1 MKKIS
6 IVVPVFN
13 EEENIKEFYRRIT
26 NVFLD
31 LKYDYEIIYV
41 DDGSK
46 DKSVIILN
54 ELIKQDS
61 RVKAFLLSRNFGHQ
75 IAISCGIDNSS
86 GDAVITMDGD
96 LQHPPE
102 LIPELLKDWED
113 GYEIVQTIRKSTED
127 ASIFKKITSAVY
139 YKIINKISS
148 VHITPGGSDFRLMD
162 REVVEAFKLYKERAR
177 FIRGIINNLGFK
189 TKRLEFVAPARF
201 AGSSKFSVKKM
212 MHFALDGITAFSNKP
227 LRIAF
232 YVGLILGFLS
242 LLLLGHVLYSKYIA
256 QDAVLGWTTLAVS
269 VLFLGGI
276 QLVGIGILGE
286 YIGKVFEEVKQR
298 PLYIVGKKLEN
309 KNLVEKN
316 ENYKVK

>member
-6 IVVPVFN
+6 IIVPVFN
-13 EEENIKEFYRRIT
+13 EEENLQEFYNRIKK
-26 NVFLD
+26 VFNNLE
-31 LKYDYEIIYV
+31 YDYELIYI

-54 ELIKQDS
+54 ELIKKDS
-61 RVKAFLLSRNFGHQ
+61 KVKAFLLSRNFGHQ
-75 IAISCGIDNSS
+75 IAISCGIDNAI
-86 GDAVITMDGD
+86 GDAIITMDGD

-102 LIPELLKDWED
+102 LIPNLLEEWEN
-113 GYEIVQTIRKSTED
+113 GYEIVQTIRKSTDD
-127 ASIFKKITSAVY
+127 ASVFKKLTSKIY
-139 YKIINKISS
+139 YKLINKISK

-162 REVVEAFKLYKERAR
+162 KKVVEAFKLYKERAR
-177 FIRGIINNLGFK
+177 FIRGIVNNLGFK
-189 TKRLEFVAPARF
+189 TKMVEFVAPARF
-201 AGSSKFSVKKM
+201 AGTSKFSLKKM
-212 MHFALDGITAFSNKP
+212 LHFALDGITSFSNIP

-232 YVGLILGFLS
+232 YVGLILGFFS

-298 PLYIVGKKLEN
+298 PLYIVGKKLEHN
-309 KNLVEKN
+309 NLSEKDGKN
-316 ENYKVK
+316 

>member
-6 IVVPVFN
+6 IIVPVFN
-13 EEENIKEFYRRIT
+13 EEENLQEFYNRIKK
-26 NVFLD
+26 VFNNLE
-31 LKYDYEIIYV
+31 YDYELIYI

-46 DKSVIILN
+46 DRSVIILN
-54 ELIKQDS
+54 ELIKKDS
-61 RVKAFLLSRNFGHQ
+61 KVKAFLLSRNFGHQ
-75 IAISCGIDNSS
+75 IAISCGIDNAI
-86 GDAVITMDGD
+86 GDAIITMDGD

-102 LIPELLKDWED
+102 LIPNLLEEWEN
-113 GYEIVQTIRKSTED
+113 GYEIVQTIRKSTDD
-127 ASIFKKITSAVY
+127 ASVFKKLTSKIY
-139 YKIINKISS
+139 YKLINKISK

-162 REVVEAFKLYKERAR
+162 KKVVEAFKLYKERAR
-177 FIRGIINNLGFK
+177 FIRGIVNNLGFK
-189 TKRLEFVAPARF
+189 TKMVEFVAPARF
-201 AGSSKFSVKKM
+201 AGTSKFSLKKM
-212 MHFALDGITAFSNKP
+212 LHFALDGITSFSNIP

-232 YVGLILGFLS
+232 YVGLILGFFS

-298 PLYIVGKKLEN
+298 PLYIVGKKLEHN
-309 KNLVEKN
+309 NLSEKDGKN
-316 ENYKVK
+316 

>member
-6 IVVPVFN
+6 IIVPVFN
-13 EEENIKEFYRRIT
+13 EEENLQEFYNRIKK
-26 NVFLD
+26 VFNNLE
-31 LKYDYEIIYV
+31 YDYELIYI

-54 ELIKQDS
+54 ELIKKDS
-61 RVKAFLLSRNFGHQ
+61 KVKAFLLSRNFGHQ
-75 IAISCGIDNSS
+75 IAISCGIDNAI
-86 GDAVITMDGD
+86 GDAIITMDGD

-102 LIPELLKDWED
+102 LIPNLLEEWGN
-113 GYEIVQTIRKSTED
+113 GYEIVQTIRKSTDD
-127 ASIFKKITSAVY
+127 ASVFKKLTSKIY
-139 YKIINKISS
+139 YKLINKISK

-162 REVVEAFKLYKERAR
+162 KKVVEAFKLYKERAR
-177 FIRGIINNLGFK
+177 FIRGIVNNLGFK
-189 TKRLEFVAPARF
+189 TKMVEFVAPARF
-201 AGSSKFSVKKM
+201 AGTSKFSLKKM
-212 MHFALDGITAFSNKP
+212 LHFALDGITSFSNIP

-232 YVGLILGFLS
+232 YVGLILGFFS

-298 PLYIVGKKLEN
+298 PLYIVGKKLEHN
-309 KNLVEKN
+309 NLSEKDGKN
-316 ENYKVK
+316 

>member
-13 EEENIKEFYRRIT
+13 EEENIKEFYKRIT
-26 NVFLD
+26 SVFLD

-75 IAISCGIDNSS
+75 IAIICGIDNST

-139 YKIINKISS
+139 YKIINKISA

-189 TKRLEFVAPARF
+189 TKKVEFVAPARF
-201 AGSSKFSVKKM
+201 AGSSKFSLKKM

-309 KNLVEKN
+309 KNLIEKN

>member
-13 EEENIKEFYRRIT
+13 EAENIQEFYKRIT
-26 NVFLD
+26 SVFINLN
-31 LKYDYEIIYV
+31 YDYEIVYV

-54 ELIKQDS
+54 ELIKKDS
-61 RVKAFLLSRNFGHQ
+61 NVKAFLLSRNFGHQ
-75 IAISCGIDNSS
+75 IAISCGIDNAI

-102 LIPELLKDWED
+102 LLPELIRDWED

-127 ASIFKKITSAVY
+127 ASVFKKITSAVY
-139 YKIINKISS
+139 YKIINRISE
-148 VHITPGGSDFRLMD
+148 VRITPGGSDFRLMD

-177 FIRGIINNLGFK
+177 FIRGIVNNLGFK
-189 TKRLEFVAPARF
+189 TKMVEFVAPARF
-201 AGSSKFSVKKM
+201 AGSSKFSLKKM
-212 MHFALDGITAFSNKP
+212 LHFALDGITSFSNIP

-232 YVGLILGFLS
+232 YVGIILGFFS

-256 QDAVLGWTTLAVS
+256 QDAVLGWTTLAAS

-298 PLYIVGKKLEN
+298 PLYIVGKRLEN
-309 KNLVEKN
+309 KILIK
-316 ENYKVK
+316 KDKKSKLD